1 MPPSSGSEGGAL
13 AALAAET
20 TAGVLHSLA
29 KLHSNGVAIA
39 KAGGVPALVALFEL
53 GVMTTSEDFCCL
65 LMAL

>member
-13 AALAAET
+13 AAETAAG
-20 TAGVLHSLA
+20 ALHSLA

-39 KAGGVPALVALFEL
+39 KAGGVPALVALFET
-53 GVMTTSEDFCCL
+53 GVLTTSENFCRL